1 MAEQTLSVAVIGAG
15 MAGRSHAY
23 GYRQAGSVFDSE
35 FPSVR
40 LAAVADMNQELGR
53 DTARRYGFEKV
64 YGDWTEVAED
74 PEIDA
79 VSIVVGNALHLPIAR
94 GLLEA
99 GKHVLCEKP
108 LAGTLEDAQAMA
120 EIEASHPDQ
129 VFATGFTFRRNAG
142 VAMLAKIAAEGSL
155 GTIGHIDAH
164 YWCDYGADPQVPMA
178 WRYRGPMGSGAL
190 GDVGSHLV
198 DSAELI
204 GGPIV
209 EVSGAQLATIIQER
223 PVLEGAV
230 AGGRGVSAAADAP
243 REAVEN
249 DDVATFTARFASG
262 ALGTF
267 SCSRVAY
274 GMPNDKALSVMGSE
288 GTAMWSLARTGEI
301 RIADS
306 SSPTGL
312 GGLRQVYLGL
322 CVELLELLVR
332 DVERL
337 RAAVLIIS
345 TNPLGAVL
353 ICLKPQRGS
362 LHAHRK
368 VLGHHAHIVTFLCQ
382 VLGHRQNARV
392 VVLEPETLRQNGVR
406 HMVEFHDQATTAG
419 AQRNG
424 VVQSPVLH
432 AQIVQQPQGLA
443 GEEPQFRIVPLGFEL
458 RNHHHG

>member
-1 MAEQTLSVAVIGAG
+1 MEQISVAVIGAG
-15 MAGRSHAY
+15 MAGRTHANAWRQAQTVYGPLPKIRLAVIADMHLPFAQDAAAHY
-23 GYRQAGSVFDSE
+23 GYER
-35 FPSVR
+35 
-40 LAAVADMNQELGR
+40 AVS
-53 DTARRYGFEKV
+53 
-64 YGDWTEVAED
+64 DWHEIAED
-74 PEIDA
+74 PSIDV
-79 VSIVVGNALHLPIAR
+79 VSIVVGNALHREIAQAMAER
-94 GLLEA
+94 

-120 EIEASHPDQ
+120 EIEAAHPHQ

-142 VAMLAKIAAEGSL
+142 VAMLAKIAADGSL

-312 GGLRQVYLGL
+312 GGLRQVLASPEFPYFRDGSSMAFAGVGL
-322 CVELLELLVR
+322 NQIEQFTYQAHAFIQQVAGITDGALPANATFADGYREMRILE
-332 DVERL
+332 
-337 RAAVLIIS
+337 AVAQS
-345 TNPLGAVL
+345 ARSGGGAVA
-353 ICLKPQRGS
+353 I
-362 LHAHRK
+362 
-368 VLGHHAHIVTFLCQ
+368 
-382 VLGHRQNARV
+382 
-392 VVLEPETLRQNGVR
+392 
-406 HMVEFHDQATTAG
+406 D
-419 AQRNG
+419 
-424 VVQSPVLH
+424 
-432 AQIVQQPQGLA
+432 
-443 GEEPQFRIVPLGFEL
+443 
-458 RNHHHG
+458 

>member
-1 MAEQTLSVAVIGAG
+1 MEQISVAVIGAG
-15 MAGRSHAY
+15 MAGRTHANAW
-23 GYRQAGSVFDSE
+23 RQAQTVYGSL
-35 FPSVR
+35 PKIR
-40 LAAVADMNQELGR
+40 LAAIADMHLPFAQ
-53 DTARRYGFEKV
+53 DAAAHYGYERAV
-64 YGDWTEVAED
+64 SDWREIAED
-74 PEIDA
+74 PSIDV
-79 VSIVVGNALHLPIAR
+79 VSIVVGNALHREIAQ
-94 GLLEA
+94 A
-99 GKHVLCEKP
+99 MADSGKHVLCEKP

-223 PVLEGAV
+223 PVLDGAV

-312 GGLRQVYLGL
+312 GGLRQVLASPEFPYFRDGSSMAFAGVGL
-322 CVELLELLVR
+322 NQIEQFTYQAHAFIQQVAGITEGALPANATFADGYREMRILEAVAQSA
-332 DVERL
+332 
-337 RAAVLIIS
+337 RAGGSAVAI
-345 TNPLGAVL
+345 
-353 ICLKPQRGS
+353 
-362 LHAHRK
+362 
-368 VLGHHAHIVTFLCQ
+368 
-382 VLGHRQNARV
+382 
-392 VVLEPETLRQNGVR
+392 
-406 HMVEFHDQATTAG
+406 D
-419 AQRNG
+419 
-424 VVQSPVLH
+424 
-432 AQIVQQPQGLA
+432 
-443 GEEPQFRIVPLGFEL
+443 
-458 RNHHHG
+458 